1 MKYIILGLQ
10 LLPAILA
17 AVKAA
22 ETHIVLPKAG
32 ADKLALVTGVVEE
45 AYITVSN
52 ELKEDYSRDSVT
64 KLMMGIISR
73 VVAIFNRLGIFQAT

>member
-22 ETHIVLPKAG
+22 ETHILLPKAG
-32 ADKLALVTGVVEE
+32 AEKLELVTGVVEE
-45 AYITVSN
+45 AYGAISS

-73 VVAIFNRLGIFQAT
+73 VVAMFNRLGIFQPT

>member
-1 MKYIILGLQ
+1 MKYVILGLQ

-22 ETHIVLPKAG
+22 EAHISLPKAG
-32 ADKLALVTGVVEE
+32 AEKLGLVTGVVEE
-45 AYITVSN
+45 AYTAISS
-52 ELKEDYSRDSVT
+52 ELKEDYSQDSVT

-73 VVAIFNRLGIFQAT
+73 VVAMFNRLGIFQAT